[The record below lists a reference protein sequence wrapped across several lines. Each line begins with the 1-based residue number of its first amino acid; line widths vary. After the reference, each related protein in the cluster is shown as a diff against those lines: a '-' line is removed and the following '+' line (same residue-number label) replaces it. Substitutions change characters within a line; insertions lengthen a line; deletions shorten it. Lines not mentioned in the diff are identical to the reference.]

1 VPDPLARA
9 AWAADARRE
18 DHPLSTSSGSKWQ
31 EFFKVQQ
38 LAAPCQQLKLSYGCS
53 VALPNDLDGKC
64 TEVCMRMCC
73 PTHPAVEPSLSHNS
87 FKLITPAGQRD
98 T

>member
-1 VPDPLARA
+1 MSVDSTSPCLQGAVPDPLARA

-38 LAAPCQQLKLSYGCS
+38 LAAPCPQLKLSYGCS
-53 VALPNDLDGKC
+53 VALPNNLDVATVQNSAC
-64 TEVCMRMCC
+64 AC
-73 PTHPAVEPSLSHNS
+73 AVLH
-87 FKLITPAGQRD
+87 TQR
-98 T
+98 